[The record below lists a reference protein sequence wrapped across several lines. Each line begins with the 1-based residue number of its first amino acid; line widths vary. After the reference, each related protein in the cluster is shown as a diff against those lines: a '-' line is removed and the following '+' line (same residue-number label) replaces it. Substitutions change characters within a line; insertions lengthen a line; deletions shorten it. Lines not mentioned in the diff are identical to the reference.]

1 MSIES
6 PATARISRSIPSLL
20 SDQVAAVLRERIA
33 SGDWPTD
40 FQLPAEPELA
50 AELGVA
56 RGTLRVAIRHLE
68 REGVLKR
75 LRGRGTFVGGG
86 SGELPIVE
94 RFATIS
100 EVLTGLRRPYHV
112 DVLEQQVGRGP
123 SQVRRL
129 LGLEGD
135 EELFLLKRR
144 FVVEGSP
151 YALVANRVP
160 VAACRSLPDTDF
172 TRHTLFG
179 TMTECGIHISWG
191 RRTFGAVADPEA
203 AGLLAVDSAAPL
215 LHIEQLTYDATSRPV
230 EHSDVWAPGAR
241 LRLTSV
247 MER

>member
-1 MSIES
+1 MSIGA
-6 PATARISRSIPSLL
+6 PAKARISRTIPALL
-20 SDQVAAVLRERIA
+20 SDQVVAVLRERIIT
-33 SGDWPTD
+33 GDWPMD
-40 FQLPAEPELA
+40 YQLPAEPDLA
-50 AELGVA
+50 TELGVA

-68 REGVLKR
+68 REGILKR

-86 SGELPIVE
+86 SGDLPIVE

-100 EVLTGLRRPYHV
+100 EVLTGLRLPYRV
-112 DVLEQQVGRGP
+112 DVLEQTVGRGP

-135 EELFLLKRR
+135 EELFLLRRR

-160 VAACRSLPDTDF
+160 VTACPRLRDTDF
-172 TRHTLFG
+172 TNHTLFG
-179 TMTECGIHISWG
+179 TMTACGIHISWG
-191 RRTFGAVADPEA
+191 RRTFSAVADAEA
-203 AGLLAVDSAAPL
+203 ADLLAVDPSAPL

-230 EHSDVWAPGAR
+230 EHSDVWAAGAR

-247 MER
+247 LER